1 MLVGEEE
8 HPFRLRE
15 GPVENGTGIA
25 RGADDAAV
33 PAAEGLQAGGGVDVG
48 DRRHVGCV
56 DDGAEIGPGVFH
68 LLDRGHVGH
77 RAAGGQI
84 GEDNGHASAA
94 AGRHLL
100 GAVGQDVGRLGHEVN
115 AAERDRLAIGTVGG
129 RLRQLVTIP
138 LQVGVGDDAIL
149 LVMVAEDHEAGPH
162 LPTHGLDPLREEGV
176 LQAAVGGEWGGKLD
190 GGRRVVHTGKV

>member
-1 MLVGEEE
+1 M
-8 HPFRLRE
+8 
-15 GPVENGTGIA
+15 
-25 RGADDAAV
+25 
-33 PAAEGLQAGGGVDVG
+33 
-48 DRRHVGCV
+48 
-56 DDGAEIGPGVFH
+56 
-68 LLDRGHVGH
+68 
-77 RAAGGQI
+77 
-84 GEDNGHASAA
+84 
-94 AGRHLL
+94 
-100 GAVGQDVGRLGHEVN
+100 N